1 MMTMTPSE
9 KTILVVDD
17 STTNVVLL
25 DAILS
30 EKGYRIIKT
39 LSAMEAYACMEKQLP
54 DLILLDL
61 LMPQINGFDFLKKVK
76 ADQRTADIPV
86 IVISAV
92 TNAEDIKL
100 TKDLGAAEFM
110 EKPINIQNLNERVTD
125 LLKIG

>member
-39 LSAMEAYACMEKQLP
+39 LSAMEAYSCMEKQLP

-76 ADQRTADIPV
+76 ADQRTAGIPV

>member
-1 MMTMTPSE
+1 MINPTE

-30 EKGYRIIKT
+30 EKGYKIIKA
-39 LSAMEAYACMEKQLP
+39 LSAMEAYSCIEKSLP

-61 LMPQINGFDFLKKVK
+61 LMPQINGFDFLKKIK
-76 ADQRTADIPV
+76 GDIHTQNIPV

-92 TNAEDIKL
+92 TNPDDIRL
-100 TKDLGAAEFM
+100 TKNLGAAEFV
-110 EKPINIQNLNERVTD
+110 EKPINIQNLKEMVEKMLD
-125 LLKIG
+125 I

>member
-1 MMTMTPSE
+1 MTPSE

-30 EKGYRIIKT
+30 EKGYKIIKT

-61 LMPQINGFDFLKKVK
+61 LMPQINGFDFLRKVK
-76 ADQRTADIPV
+76 TDQRTAGIPV

-100 TKDLGAAEFM
+100 TKELGAAEFM
-110 EKPINIQNLNERVTD
+110 EKPINIQNLNERVHD

>member
-1 MMTMTPSE
+1 MINPTE

-30 EKGYRIIKT
+30 EKGYKIVKA
-39 LSAMEAYACMEKQLP
+39 LSALEAYSCIEKSMP

-76 ADQRTADIPV
+76 ADVLTQNIPI

-92 TNAEDIKL
+92 TNPDDIRL
-100 TKDLGAAEFM
+100 TKNLGAAEFV
-110 EKPINIQNLNERVTD
+110 EKPINIQNLKEMVEKMLD
-125 LLKIG
+125 I

>member
-1 MMTMTPSE
+1 MINPTE

-30 EKGYRIIKT
+30 EKGYKIIKA
-39 LSAMEAYACMEKQLP
+39 LSAMEAYTCIEKSLP

-61 LMPQINGFDFLKKVK
+61 LMPQINGFDFLKKIK
-76 ADQRTADIPV
+76 GDIHTQNIPV

-92 TNAEDIKL
+92 TNPDDIRL
-100 TKDLGAAEFM
+100 TKNLGAAEFV
-110 EKPINIQNLNERVTD
+110 EKPINIQNLKEMVEKMLD
-125 LLKIG
+125 I

>member
-1 MMTMTPSE
+1 MTPSE

-39 LSAMEAYACMEKQLP
+39 LSAMEAYSCMEKQLP

-76 ADQRTADIPV
+76 ADQRTAGIPV